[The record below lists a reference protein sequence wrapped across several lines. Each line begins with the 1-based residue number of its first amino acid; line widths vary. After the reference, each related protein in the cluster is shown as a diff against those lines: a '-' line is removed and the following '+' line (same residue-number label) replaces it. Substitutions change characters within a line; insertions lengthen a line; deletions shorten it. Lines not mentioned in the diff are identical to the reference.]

1 MPIATRKQSH
11 ITFLDLN
18 GRLDLGPAVDDFNAG
33 WKDAIAA
40 GAKVVVINLTNVS
53 MVDSSGIGAML
64 RCDAAITKAGGKLK
78 VVGARPNVRN
88 AFKLTRLEN
97 IFEFHDTEASALA

>member
-1 MPIATRKQSH
+1 MPIATRKQTN
-11 ITFLDLN
+11 ITFLDLT
-18 GRLDLGPAVDDFNAG
+18 GRLDLGPAIDEFNNR
-33 WKDAIAA
+33 WKEALAN
-40 GAKVVVINLTNVS
+40 GTKTLVLNLTEVP

-64 RCDAAITKAGGKLK
+64 RCDAAVTKAGGKLK
-78 VVGARPNVRN
+78 IVGARQNVRH